1 MNLVDLVVFLAR
13 LLIGSFFNPEV
24 IITEHLDFIH
34 ISAALIFEIIPPL
47 PSFDAVPAISFTD
60 LVIDF
65 ISDTSTSFFLFFGGS
80 L

>member
-47 PSFDAVPAISFTD
+47 PSFDA
-60 LVIDF
+60 
-65 ISDTSTSFFLFFGGS
+65 
-80 L
+80 